1 MSQRLIKPGLSAAT
15 RIIGYHGGQPVW
27 LAVGG
32 APDDD
37 DPNDPKFTGQQ
48 DDDADDDDDTDDDDA
63 DDNENEEDP
72 KKNIKKKVKSKKDD
86 DDDDDEED
94 DPRVARSARQAAK
107 YRTQL
112 REKEKQYADLEAR
125 LRDIEN
131 KGRKPEE
138 VAGEELTAQ
147 RVKAEQLAARNRDL
161 TLQNAFLASNVVD
174 WVDPEDALRLVDL
187 EDVEI
192 DDDGTVDRKALRAAL
207 RDLARRKPHLVKT
220 KAKPSGK
227 ADDEG
232 DEDDDADQGSRRSA
246 APMNGKRKG
255 SRETTDRATLAK
267 KFPAL
272 QRR

>member
-1 MSQRLIKPGLSAAT
+1 MSQRLIKPGLLAAS
-15 RIIGYHGGQPVW
+15 RIIGYHKGQPVW
-27 LAVGG
+27 LAMGG
-32 APDDD
+32 APEDD
-37 DPNDPKFTGQQ
+37 DPNDPKFTGQD
-48 DDDADDDDDTDDDDA
+48 DDDADDDESDED
-63 DDNENEEDP
+63 ESEEDDEDEDA
-72 KKNIKKKVKSKKDD
+72 KKKKKVKSKKDD
-86 DDDDDEED
+86 DDDDEED
-94 DPRVARSARQAAK
+94 DPKVARASRQAAK

-112 REKEKQYADLEAR
+112 RESQKQNAELEAR
-125 LRDIEN
+125 LRAIEN
-131 KGRKPEE
+131 KDRKPEE
-138 VAGEELTAQ
+138 IASEELTTE
-147 RVKAEQLAARNRDL
+147 RVKAEKLAARNREL

-207 RDLARRKPHLVKT
+207 RDLARRKPHLVKS

-227 ADDEG
+227 ADEDD

-255 SRETTDRATLAK
+255 SRETTDRAALAK